1 MNERAQGRPG
11 ACEERE
17 TKTKTTTAKRRYL
30 KMSQR
35 NLTLCMLILEIKI
48 KKRKLYMNG
57 ESLRK
62 TGLVSGKR
70 TDSYVNRV

>member
-17 TKTKTTTAKRRYL
+17 TKTTTAKRRYL

-35 NLTLCMLILEIKI
+35 NPTLCMLILEIKI
-48 KKRKLYMNG
+48 KKGNY
-57 ESLRK
+57 
-62 TGLVSGKR
+62 T
-70 TDSYVNRV
+70 